1 MPGDKND
8 YSRSKEWDCL
18 QTSHVLLPDAAKR
31 PNNRANKPSSLNTSK
46 LPCKTDKRVYQ
57 AISSIRDYQI

>member
-1 MPGDKND
+1 MPRKRRIQPTKL
-8 YSRSKEWDCL
+8 SR
-18 QTSHVLLPDAAKR
+18 
-31 PNNRANKPSSLNTSK
+31 LNTSK